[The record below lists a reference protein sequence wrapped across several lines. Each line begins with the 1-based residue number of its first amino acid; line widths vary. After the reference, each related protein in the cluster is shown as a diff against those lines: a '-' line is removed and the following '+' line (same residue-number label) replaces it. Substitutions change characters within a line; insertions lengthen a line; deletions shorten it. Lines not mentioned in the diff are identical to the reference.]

1 VSKTWLVVSTGQ
13 QVAVAGPEVL
23 ATWWAALAPQI
34 PGTSRGPLAEA
45 AGAAALV
52 LPDGITARDTR
63 LQINA
68 HLHGEHL
75 RSGTLSVHG
84 VAVAKDDQAVVLLGA
99 HGAGKSLT
107 ALALV
112 TALGWRPIAGDT
124 CLIRCDPCRRGVG
137 VVGGTRSYVVRR
149 GAASR
154 WFPGLVLASGDA
166 GRVEL
171 CGHLEPWWSAAG
183 PAGTMLAAIGIVRV
197 EAGID
202 RTGLVCVPCDAQT
215 ARNAIYRASSHLID
229 KIPDD
234 PHADPLRLVET
245 PGLARDRVQLAR
257 RAAASTRCWLL
268 RGSPHAMAAEIDRVT
283 GNGGA
288 SR

>member
-1 VSKTWLVVSTGQ
+1 
-13 QVAVAGPEVL
+13 
-23 ATWWAALAPQI
+23 
-34 PGTSRGPLAEA
+34 
-45 AGAAALV
+45 
-52 LPDGITARDTR
+52 
-63 LQINA
+63 
-68 HLHGEHL
+68 
-75 RSGTLSVHG
+75 
-84 VAVAKDDQAVVLLGA
+84 
-99 HGAGKSLT
+99 
-107 ALALV
+107 
-112 TALGWRPIAGDT
+112 
-124 CLIRCDPCRRGVG
+124 
-137 VVGGTRSYVVRR
+137 VRR
-149 GAASR
+149 GAAGR

-171 CGHLEPWWSAAG
+171 SGHLEPWWSAAG
-183 PAGTMLAAIGIVRV
+183 PAGTMLAAIGIVWV
-197 EAGID
+197 EAGVD
-202 RTGLVCVPCDAQT
+202 RTELVSVPCDAQT

>member
-1 VSKTWLVVSTGQ
+1 
-13 QVAVAGPEVL
+13 
-23 ATWWAALAPQI
+23 
-34 PGTSRGPLAEA
+34 
-45 AGAAALV
+45 
-52 LPDGITARDTR
+52 
-63 LQINA
+63 
-68 HLHGEHL
+68 
-75 RSGTLSVHG
+75 
-84 VAVAKDDQAVVLLGA
+84 
-99 HGAGKSLT
+99 
-107 ALALV
+107 
-112 TALGWRPIAGDT
+112 
-124 CLIRCDPCRRGVG
+124 
-137 VVGGTRSYVVRR
+137 
-149 GAASR
+149 
-154 WFPGLVLASGDA
+154 
-166 GRVEL
+166 
-171 CGHLEPWWSAAG
+171 
-183 PAGTMLAAIGIVRV
+183 MLAAIGIVRV